1 MPWLWEAHELPQRQ
15 TDWYKMYTM
24 VRGCW
29 QNMKGLRN
37 RKRIWKD
44 VNEIVSRIERSR
56 REEKIVDE

>member
-1 MPWLWEAHELPQRQ
+1 
-15 TDWYKMYTM
+15 M

-37 RKRIWKD
+37 RKMIWKD